1 MKHFRNPETIFA
13 PIGGYMHQAEL
24 SGNERML
31 IISGQIGMRK
41 DGTVPEDAMEQL
53 DLVFENIKANLQA
66 AKMDM
71 KDLVK
76 VNYYLV
82 GEWDNTKRRE
92 LVAAKMGG
100 HKPCSTSLYVVA
112 LASPALKVEVE
123 AWASREKE

>member
-1 MKHFRNPETIFA
+1 MKHFLNPETIFA
-13 PIGGYMHQAEL
+13 PVGGYMHQAEIRGDECL
-24 SGNERML
+24 L

-41 DGTVPEDAMEQL
+41 DGTIPEDSLEQL
-53 DLVFENIKANLQA
+53 DLVFENIKSNLQA
-66 AKMDM
+66 ANMEM

-82 GEWDNTKRRE
+82 GEWDNAKRRE

-100 HKPCSTSLYVVA
+100 HKPCSTLVYVVA
-112 LASPALKVEVE
+112 LANPNLKVEVE